1 MSEPPT
7 ASSLHVQGGMGG
19 QDPVAESNEKVRK
32 LEAEKTKLQRAAEKT
47 ETKIELLQTKIE
59 LLEEYCYS
67 KTTEQRRTELEEDL
81 RSKKIYVQTVDFAN
95 VKRAELAENLKSV
108 NTQLAE
114 AQKKLTLAMQQLTLA
129 MQVQAPQV
137 CSPDTC
143 VCVADV
149 A

>member
-47 ETKIELLQTKIE
+47 KLQTKIE